1 MRAGNRCEVCADGYY
16 GNPQAGVSCQRCQCN
31 DNVDPNA
38 INNCNS

>member
-1 MRAGNRCEVCADGYY
+1 MCADGYF
-16 GNPQAGVSCQRCQCN
+16 GDPLGRFGTRRPCERCRCN